1 MLFDQLFTAMVI
13 PFVFSF
19 WMMTTGI
26 ARLINSFDLKKLGVS
41 AWGWLLAL
49 GIAMVAFGFITLF
62 SPVATA
68 LALGLMVGI
77 VFLVEGVDYIIKAIF
92 NS

>member
-1 MLFDQLFTAMVI
+1 MK
-13 PFVFSF
+13 
-19 WMMTTGI
+19 
-26 ARLINSFDLKKLGVS
+26 NSDSSHGLV
-41 AWGWLLAL
+41 LAL